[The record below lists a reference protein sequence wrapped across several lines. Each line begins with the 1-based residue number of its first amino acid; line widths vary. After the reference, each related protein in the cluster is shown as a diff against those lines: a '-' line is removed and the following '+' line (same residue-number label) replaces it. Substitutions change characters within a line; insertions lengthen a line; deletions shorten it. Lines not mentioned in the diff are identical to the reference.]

1 MSNEESAVQIPSEKA
16 DRSADKPAPSAEDP
30 ADGEPKSGFEVFRRY
45 SILMETALTLSKML
59 LLFTA
64 FLTVFLSWLAGAEPV
79 WIAARGVI
87 VTLTMGLTLWAA
99 NWFFTQR
106 VMETVLADAK
116 KLESVEP
123 AAPVAVGTVEK
134 RA

>member
-1 MSNEESAVQIPSEKA
+1 MSEEESTAQ
-16 DRSADKPAPSAEDP
+16 KPAETPQSEGAVP
-30 ADGEPKSGFEVFRRY
+30 ASSDGAQNSDAPHSGFEVFQRY
-45 SILMETALTLSKML
+45 SILMETSLTLSKML

-64 FLTVFLSWLAGAEPV
+64 FLTVFLSWLAGAEPL

-87 VTLTMGLTLWAA
+87 VTLTMGLTLWTA

-106 VMETVLADAK
+106 VMETVMADAK
-116 KLESVEP
+116 KFEEHEP
-123 AAPVAVGTVEK
+123 AAAAVMSTVEK